1 MRAMHA
7 TDARNNFAE
16 VLDAAT
22 EDHEEVIITRSG
34 GKEVAVVVSLRDWE
48 SMKETA
54 FLLRTPASA
63 VWPAK
68 GIEQANASAQLRGD
82 LGGDEVQVVEVG
94 QVQDLEVEAGGARF
108 LAEAADLVDNLGG
121 GAGQAVGA

>member
-34 GKEVAVVVSLRDWE
+34 GKEAAVVVSLRDWE

-54 FLLRTPASA
+54 FLLRTPANA
-63 VWPAK
+63 AWLAK
-68 GIEQANASAQLRGD
+68 GIEQANAGRVTPRELID
-82 LGGDEVQVVEVG
+82 PDES
-94 QVQDLEVEAGGARF
+94 GATS
-108 LAEAADLVDNLGG
+108 EQEADLH
-121 GAGQAVGA
+121 